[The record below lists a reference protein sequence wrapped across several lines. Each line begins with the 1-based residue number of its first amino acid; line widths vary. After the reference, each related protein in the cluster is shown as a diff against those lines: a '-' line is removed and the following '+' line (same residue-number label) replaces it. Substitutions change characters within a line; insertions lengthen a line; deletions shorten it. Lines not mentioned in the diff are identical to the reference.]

1 MNKKLILI
9 IGLVVLVVAVPLIQ
23 ARVRGTASV
32 EVEVEKL
39 EPRVIQS
46 SVLASGKLVH
56 EEEVK
61 LSTEEIGRVTA
72 IYVDE
77 GQKVARGELVL
88 QIDDQRLRAAV
99 DQQEAS
105 VRMQEIAIQR
115 QQLQVDNLR
124 TQWNRMQGLHERNL
138 IDEDS
143 FDTASNNLEIA
154 EVDLMSSRESLEQA
168 RANLEQQED
177 RLSKTRVYSPIDGTV
192 TTLDIKVGET
202 AISSSTN
209 IPGSSLMTIANPASI
224 HTEVNVD
231 EADIANVEIGQ
242 MARVFA
248 IAYPD
253 QPVDGVVE
261 SIAVSAK
268 VAEGQQGQSFAIKIR
283 LLDPEKITLRPGM
296 TCRAEIFTAT
306 KGGVLAAPIQAIL
319 VEEDLTTDEVRR
331 DVFVNR
337 NGACREV
344 AVEVGIADDTY
355 QEIVSGLSAGDEVVT
370 GPDRVLRALEDG
382 DRIVVAES
390 DRATQQRQ
398 PRHDRRGVAPMPV
411 IELNSISKHYE
422 MGQQLIKAVDNLDLT
437 IDYNEYIV
445 FIGSSGSGK
454 STLMNIIGCL
464 DTPTS
469 GRYVLNEQDVSG
481 MEENE
486 LADIRNQEIGFIFQS
501 FNLLPRASALKNVMQ
516 PLIYRGMSPAERK
529 AEAERVLERVGLA
542 ERSAPLAEP
551 AFGRPTAARRH
562 RARAR
567 HEPVDPARRRADR
580 QSRFADEHRD
590 PRVVRRAAQ
599 RRPDH
604 HRRHARA
611 RRRGAWAAR
620 RAPQGRQ
627 SRGGPAQ

>member
-1 MNKKLILI
+1 MNKKLFIV
-9 IGLVVLVVAVPLIQ
+9 IGLVVLVVGAPLIQ
-23 ARVRGTASV
+23 ARLRGGSAV
-32 EVEVEKL
+32 EVQVETL

-72 IYVDE
+72 IYVEE
-77 GQKVARGELVL
+77 GQEVARGELVL

-115 QQLQVDNLR
+115 QQLQIDNLR
-124 TQWNRMQGLHERNL
+124 TQWERMQGLHERNL

-143 FDTASNNLEIA
+143 FTTSSNNLEIA
-154 EVDLMSSRESLEQA
+154 EVDLMSSRESLQQA
-168 RANLEQQED
+168 RANLDQQLD
-177 RLSKTRVYSPIDGTV
+177 RLSKTQVFAPIDGTV

-202 AISSSTN
+202 AIASSTN

-242 MARVFA
+242 KARVFA

-253 QPVDGVVE
+253 QPVEGIVE

-319 VEEDLTTDEVRR
+319 VEEDLSTDVVTR

-337 NGACREV
+337 GGRAEKV
-344 AVEVGIADDTY
+344 AVEVGLADDTY
-355 QEIVSGLSAGDEVVT
+355 QEIVSGLQAGDEVVT

-382 DRIVVAES
+382 DRIAVGE
-390 DRATQQRQ
+390 D
-398 PRHDRRGVAPMPV
+398 DRR
-411 IELNSISKHYE
+411 
-422 MGQQLIKAVDNLDLT
+422 T
-437 IDYNEYIV
+437 
-445 FIGSSGSGK
+445 
-454 STLMNIIGCL
+454 
-464 DTPTS
+464 
-469 GRYVLNEQDVSG
+469 
-481 MEENE
+481 
-486 LADIRNQEIGFIFQS
+486 
-501 FNLLPRASALKNVMQ
+501 ASA
-516 PLIYRGMSPAERK
+516 AE
-529 AEAERVLERVGLA
+529 
-542 ERSAPLAEP
+542 
-551 AFGRPTAARRH
+551 
-562 RARAR
+562 
-567 HEPVDPARRRADR
+567 
-580 QSRFADEHRD
+580 
-590 PRVVRRAAQ
+590 
-599 RRPDH
+599 
-604 HRRHARA
+604 
-611 RRRGAWAAR
+611 
-620 RAPQGRQ
+620 
-627 SRGGPAQ
+627 

>member
-1 MNKKLILI
+1 MNSKLFIV
-9 IGLVVLVVAVPLIQ
+9 IGLVVLVVGAPLIQ
-23 ARVRGTASV
+23 ARLRGGSAV
-32 EVEVEKL
+32 EVQVEKL

-72 IYVDE
+72 IYVEE
-77 GQKVARGELVL
+77 GQQVKRGELVL

-124 TQWNRMQGLHERNL
+124 TQWERMRGLHERNL

-143 FDTASNNLEIA
+143 FTTSSNNLEIA

-168 RANLEQQED
+168 RANLDQQLD
-177 RLSKTRVYSPIDGTV
+177 RLSKTQVFAPIDGTV

-202 AISSSTN
+202 AIASSTN

-242 MARVFA
+242 KARVFA

-253 QPVDGVVE
+253 QPVEGIVE

-268 VAEGQQGQSFAIKIR
+268 IAEGQQGQSFAIKIR

-319 VEEDLTTDEVRR
+319 VEEDLSTDVVTR

-337 NGACREV
+337 GGRADKV
-344 AVEVGIADDTY
+344 AVEVGLADDTY
-355 QEIVSGLSAGDEVVT
+355 QEIVSGLQVGDEVVT

-382 DRIVVAES
+382 DRIAVAEG
-390 DRATQQRQ
+390 DRNE
-398 PRHDRRGVAPMPV
+398 RRTASVA
-411 IELNSISKHYE
+411 E
-422 MGQQLIKAVDNLDLT
+422 
-437 IDYNEYIV
+437 
-445 FIGSSGSGK
+445 
-454 STLMNIIGCL
+454 
-464 DTPTS
+464 
-469 GRYVLNEQDVSG
+469 
-481 MEENE
+481 
-486 LADIRNQEIGFIFQS
+486 
-501 FNLLPRASALKNVMQ
+501 
-516 PLIYRGMSPAERK
+516 
-529 AEAERVLERVGLA
+529 
-542 ERSAPLAEP
+542 
-551 AFGRPTAARRH
+551 
-562 RARAR
+562 
-567 HEPVDPARRRADR
+567 
-580 QSRFADEHRD
+580 
-590 PRVVRRAAQ
+590 
-599 RRPDH
+599 
-604 HRRHARA
+604 
-611 RRRGAWAAR
+611 
-620 RAPQGRQ
+620 
-627 SRGGPAQ
+627 

>member
-23 ARVRGTASV
+23 ARIRGTASV

-61 LSTEEIGRVTA
+61 LTTEEIGRVTA
-72 IYVDE
+72 IYVEE

-99 DQQEAS
+99 DQGEAS

-115 QQLQVDNLR
+115 QQLQVANLQ
-124 TQWNRMQGLHERNL
+124 TQWERMRAMHERKL

-143 FDTASNNLEIA
+143 FVTATNNLEIS
-154 EVDLMSSRESLEQA
+154 EVDLMSSRQSLEQA
-168 RANLEQQED
+168 RASLEQQED

-209 IPGSSLMTIANPASI
+209 IPGSNLMTIANPASI

-242 MARVFA
+242 KARVFA

-253 QPVDGVVE
+253 QPVEGVVE

-268 VAEGQQGQSFAIKIR
+268 VAEGQQGQSFAIKIQ

-319 VEEDLTTDEVRR
+319 VEEDLTTDLVRR

-337 NGACREV
+337 DGRAV
-344 AVEVGIADDTY
+344 KVPVEVGLSDDTY
-355 QEIVSGLSAGDEVVT
+355 QEIVSGLSVGDEVVT

-382 DRIVVAES
+382 DRIATAEG
-390 DRATQQRQ
+390 DR
-398 PRHDRRGVAPMPV
+398 G
-411 IELNSISKHYE
+411 NS
-422 MGQQLIKAVDNLDLT
+422 
-437 IDYNEYIV
+437 
-445 FIGSSGSGK
+445 
-454 STLMNIIGCL
+454 
-464 DTPTS
+464 
-469 GRYVLNEQDVSG
+469 
-481 MEENE
+481 
-486 LADIRNQEIGFIFQS
+486 
-501 FNLLPRASALKNVMQ
+501 
-516 PLIYRGMSPAERK
+516 
-529 AEAERVLERVGLA
+529 
-542 ERSAPLAEP
+542 
-551 AFGRPTAARRH
+551 
-562 RARAR
+562 
-567 HEPVDPARRRADR
+567 
-580 QSRFADEHRD
+580 
-590 PRVVRRAAQ
+590 RAAN
-599 RRPDH
+599 
-604 HRRHARA
+604 
-611 RRRGAWAAR
+611 AAE
-620 RAPQGRQ
+620 
-627 SRGGPAQ
+627 